1 MTTPPYRDGWPAG
14 SQACGLAPS
23 PGDYAWNVNF
33 NNGNANWNNRNNSG
47 FVRAVRASECPDAVS
62 FRDLHAAWR
71 EARRGKRPSASQL
84 AFETYWLDHLLELQ
98 AELNAGTWRPAPP
111 TCFVA
116 QLPKAREIH
125 APEFLDRVVHH
136 WLVPQLERVYEPL
149 FVFDS
154 FSNRRGKG
162 THAAVER
169 LQGFVRQ
176 VASGQG
182 GGWFLQL
189 DVHNFFNSIHRPT
202 LAALLDARLA
212 RARAPA
218 AVRDVVRALLERSP
232 IADGARYVG
241 TPAEL
246 AAVPPHKRLAE
257 AAPDCGIS
265 IGNLSSQFFAN
276 VYLNELDQFVKH
288 ALCARR
294 YVRYVDDFV
303 LVHHDREQLEAWR
316 AAIARFLE
324 ERLQLRLKADV
335 KLQRLDAGVDFLG
348 YVVRPTHTLVRRRV
362 VRHAREKLAAWQRSC
377 VSRRGIRATPRQLR
391 ELKSVWMSYV
401 GHFRHAASRL
411 LEERLHAQFPWLRAA
426 LRPRSIDY
434 RCEGRRLSLPLL
446 EASP

>member
-1 MTTPPYRDGWPAG
+1 MTKPPYRDGWTAG
-14 SQACGLAPS
+14 SQASGLAPS
-23 PGDYAWNVNF
+23 PGDCAWNVNF

-47 FVRAVRASECPDAVS
+47 FVRAVRASECPDTVS
-62 FRDLHAAWR
+62 FRELHAAWR
-71 EARRGKRPSASQL
+71 EARRGKKPSASQL
-84 AFETYWLDHLLELQ
+84 AFEAYWLDHLLELQ
-98 AELNAGTWRPAPP
+98 TELNAGTWRPGPP

-125 APEFLDRVVHH
+125 APEFRDRVVHH
-136 WLVPQLERVYEPL
+136 WLVPRSERVYEPI
-149 FVFDS
+149 FIHDAY
-154 FSNRRGKG
+154 SNRRGRG

-169 LQGFVRQ
+169 LQRFSCEVE
-176 VASGQG
+176 SGEG

-202 LAALLDARLA
+202 LLRLLDTRLA
-212 RARAPA
+212 RTAAPLVERAT
-218 AVRDVVRALLERSP
+218 VRALLERSP
-232 IADGARYVG
+232 IADGVRYIG

-257 AAPDCGIS
+257 AAQDCGIS

-288 ALCARR
+288 ALRARR

-303 LVHHDREQLEAWR
+303 LVHRARGQLVAWQVE
-316 AAIARFLE
+316 IARFLE
-324 ERLQLRLKADV
+324 ERLQLRLKPEV

-348 YVVRPTHTLVRRRV
+348 YIIRPTHRLVRRRV
-362 VRHAREKLAAWQRSC
+362 VTHAREKLAAWQRGC

-401 GHFRHAASRL
+401 GHFRHAASRR
-411 LEERLHAQFPWLRAA
+411 LEQRLHDEFPWLGTA

-446 EASP
+446 EHTA